1 MYRFKVITAQMIG
14 GSKVDTGSFE
24 LDLPRGTTYA
34 EARIHVQRGGQAGG
48 NFRIEFVG
56 KVTLGGGKP

>member
-1 MYRFKVITAQMIG
+1 MIG